1 MNSLDQFGSLWPSWL
16 LWSNLGLSKADFPA
30 QLHLPNQPLLHSAT
44 LHLGHDI
51 FWAVGKHLSEQ
62 ALYALGSC
70 AGVGDGLLANVQCRK
85 YGRLAAAGKYTKLY
99 TLALCIPAPCG
110 LLRKYMNVT

>member
-1 MNSLDQFGSLWPSWL
+1 MTILAPLVS
-16 LWSNLGLSKADFPA
+16 GLSEAD
-30 QLHLPNQPLLHSAT
+30 LPNFTFLSQFSTP

-51 FWAVGKHLSEQ
+51 FWAVGKNLSEQ

-70 AGVGDGLLANVQCRK
+70 AGVGDGLLANMQCRK

-99 TLALCIPAPCG
+99 TLALFIPAPCG